1 MLAGTYDG
9 AIPLRMA
16 NASFEFQPRLEGP
29 TLLVRPLV
37 ADDLETVYAAASD
50 PEIWAIHPESDRWK
64 RPVFERGYWAGALAS
79 GGAFTVI
86 HKASGAVIGSSRYYQ
101 YEPEQR
107 TIAIGYTFLTRAFWG
122 GVTNQELKRLMLD
135 HAFQY
140 VDAVI
145 FHIGSGNLR
154 SRRALEK
161 IGGEFLREESWEVH
175 GVSTPHAIYRITK
188 R

>member
-1 MLAGTYDG
+1 MDTPPFD
-9 AIPLRMA
+9 
-16 NASFEFQPRLEGP
+16 FQPRLEGP

-37 ADDLETVYAAASD
+37 ADDLEAVYSAASD

-79 GGAFTVI
+79 GSAFTVL

-107 TIAIGYTFLTRAFWG
+107 TVSIGYTFLTRAFWG
-122 GVTNQELKRLMLD
+122 GDTNRELKRLMLD
-135 HAFQY
+135 HAFQF

-145 FHIGSGNLR
+145 FHIGRTNLR

-175 GVSTPHAIYRITK
+175 GVATPHAIYRIRK
-188 R
+188 PVG